1 VNIVLIIIYITLS
14 TITKTTFNINASAVA
29 SFNNYNK
36 LLFGYRCNDIEE
48 KKKKMIVGV
57 LLILL
62 LMPLHINY
70 YYYYYYLIKYI
81 SYVSYDVFLQSNG
94 AF

>member
-48 KKKKMIVGV
+48 KKKKKMIVGV

-62 LMPLHINY
+62 LMPLHIS
-70 YYYYYYLIKYI
+70 YYYYLIKYI

>member
-48 KKKKMIVGV
+48 EKKKKMIVGV

-62 LMPLHINY
+62 LMPLHISC
-70 YYYYYYLIKYI
+70 YYYYLIKYI

>member
-48 KKKKMIVGV
+48 EKKKMIVGV

-70 YYYYYYLIKYI
+70 YYYYLIKYI

>member
-48 KKKKMIVGV
+48 EKKKKMIVGV

-62 LMPLHINY
+62 LMPLHIS
-70 YYYYYYLIKYI
+70 YYYLIKYI
-81 SYVSYDVFLQSNG
+81 SYVSYDVFLKSNG

>member
-48 KKKKMIVGV
+48 EEKKMIVGV

-62 LMPLHINY
+62 LMPLHIS
-70 YYYYYYLIKYI
+70 YYYYYLIKYI